1 MIEFYHFMIKELSE
15 EYEGQFTSLGGGRGG
30 ETHNFFSSNRKK
42 ISQELIK
49 IEKKLRKLYLRDCSL
64 LTTQDLWQAHY
75 QILLIILLKEFI
87 KLNVKSVIH
96 IFMNTETLKII

>member
-15 EYEGQFTSLGGGRGG
+15 EYEGQFTSLGGRG

-49 IEKKLRKLYLRDCSL
+49 IEKKLQKLYLRDCSL